1 MKKLKDFRAIAKELI
16 ENPRGRNRKM
26 IRRNKREVDEMEEK
40 LREFAAAN
48 PGVDVTTLFESERA
62 EKLKRQMHKRAF

>member
-1 MKKLKDFRAIAKELI
+1 
-16 ENPRGRNRKM
+16 M